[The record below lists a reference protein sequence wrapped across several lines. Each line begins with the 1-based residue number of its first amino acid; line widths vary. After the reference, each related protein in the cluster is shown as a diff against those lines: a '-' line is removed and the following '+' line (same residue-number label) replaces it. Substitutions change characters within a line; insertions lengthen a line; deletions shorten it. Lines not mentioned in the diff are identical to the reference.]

1 MKYIHQHLATV
12 SSLALLVYSS
22 CSVVGDAIINVQIR
36 LCGFSTASLR
46 ILRCE
51 RTAGTRVPR
60 VRGSQWN
67 WTKTI
72 RAPHRPPYSRPPATH
87 YQSIMANGYHDNPL
101 TILWIQKRISDFLY
115 FCIILYKT
123 HIWTTAIHYQPK
135 KTMTYLEHG
144 FWIRWL
150 LI

>member
-87 YQSIMANGYHDNPL
+87 YQSIMATAIM
-101 TILWIQKRISDFLY
+101 TIPWPFFEYKKESRI
-115 FCIILYKT
+115 FCIFVSYYT
-123 HIWTTAIHYQPK
+123 RHTCEQPPYTTNQK